1 MHPSRHEQLGRA
13 RDAHDAHLTGAARQR
28 ALAQVRAELASLGLD
43 LALIELRRALS
54 VKYRPDQPRVPA
66 GNGHES
72 GRFADG
78 GGSGSGR
85 VRVAQ
90 GDRLQ
95 GYAVDLREEEAR
107 GGHTIKDHV
116 AKSPDRLLDRV
127 REEQLAA
134 TRKRDLGT
142 GLAVGSFPSLESAT
156 RLVNS
161 TLAQNQILVDQV
173 ARGTLPV
180 KKADAEFDSATG
192 YEAYAPTERSQPYMR
207 ETFGVSVVIG
217 HDPRSE
223 KRFRVISALP
233 INKRR

>member
-1 MHPSRHEQLGRA
+1 MHRSGHDQLG
-13 RDAHDAHLTGAARQR
+13 R
-28 ALAQVRAELASLGLD
+28 ALAQVGAELASVRLD
-43 LALIELRRALS
+43 LAFIELRRAVSL
-54 VKYRPDQPRVPA
+54 KYRPDQPRVPA
-66 GNGHES
+66 GSGRES
-72 GRFADG
+72 GRFANG

-127 REEQLAA
+127 REEQSAA
-134 TRKRDLGT
+134 TRKRDLSD
-142 GLAVGSFPSLESAT
+142 GLAVGSFSSLDSAT

-161 TLAQNQILVDQV
+161 TVAQNQALVGQV
-173 ARGTLPV
+173 ARGTLPA
-180 KKADAEFDSATG
+180 KMIAAQFDSATG

-207 ETFGVSVVIG
+207 QTFGVGVVIV
-217 HDPRSE
+217 HDPGSD
-223 KRFRVISALP
+223 KRFRILSAFP
-233 INKRR
+233 ITRKR